1 MRLKHIYS
9 PIEKELAKVEKI
21 LRSSLGDS
29 GYGRISD
36 MSEYLLDAK
45 GKRLR
50 PALVI
55 FSAKAASARRSP
67 LTNRQLTDIAA
78 AMELIHMASLIH
90 DDVIDHATLRHN
102 KPTVN
107 RKWGSDV
114 SIALGDYLYAVAFEL
129 ISRYG
134 YADILGC
141 ISSAA
146 KAMCEGE
153 LIQVCERDNLDLLR
167 QRYIM
172 IVRKKTASLFAAS
185 CRAGAMLT
193 NHDTFIQEGLRE
205 YGMNF
210 GIAFQIADDCLDL
223 IGRKKDLGKEPGA
236 DFKMGELT
244 LPALNLVFYSA
255 GDKKHVISLLAER
268 EKKEAFEEIRDRFIN
283 STAFAKTG
291 EVVSSYID
299 KAKNSLNALGN
310 SAFKRG
316 LFDLADYVAEKVNSI
331 CYDLIYDKSPR
342 SA

>member
-1 MRLKHIYS
+1 MQHTTGEMKMRLKDIYS
-9 PIEKELAKVEKI
+9 PIEKELAKVEEI

-55 FSAKAASARRSP
+55 FSAKAASRSASP
-67 LTNRQLTDIAA
+67 LTTRRLADIAA
-78 AMELIHMASLIH
+78 AMELVHMASLIH

-107 RKWGSDV
+107 RKWGSDI

-129 ISRYG
+129 ISKCG

-223 IGRKKDLGKEPGA
+223 IGKERDLGKEPGA

-255 GDKKHVISLLAER
+255 GDKKTCNILAHRTR
-268 EKKEAFEEIRDRFIN
+268 EKRGVRRDKGKVLEFSRLRQNGRGRIILYRQGKEFPECPRQLRVQKGPVRF
-283 STAFAKTG
+283 SRLCG
-291 EVVSSYID
+291 
-299 KAKNSLNALGN
+299 
-310 SAFKRG
+310 
-316 LFDLADYVAEKVNSI
+316 
-331 CYDLIYDKSPR
+331 
-342 SA
+342 